1 MNNPIIVNNLAD
13 VPHIYNYWQ
22 WQYNSKVI
30 TKIPFFL
37 YYVFSILGEFQEN
50 IWSVGNKAI
59 VFATEGAGRTA
70 SLWTITL
77 PIDIRLGSR

>member
-1 MNNPIIVNNLAD
+1 MNDPIIDNNLAD

-22 WQYNSKVI
+22 LQYKSKVI
-30 TKIPFFL
+30 TKFLFFL
-37 YYVFSILGEFQEN
+37 HYVSAILGEFQEN

-59 VFATEGAGRTA
+59 VFATEGAGPTA